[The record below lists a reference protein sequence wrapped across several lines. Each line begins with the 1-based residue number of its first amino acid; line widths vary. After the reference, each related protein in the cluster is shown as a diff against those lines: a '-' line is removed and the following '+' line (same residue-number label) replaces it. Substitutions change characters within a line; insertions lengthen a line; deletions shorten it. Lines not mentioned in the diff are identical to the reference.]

1 MMYLIC
7 GGQRLAEGS
16 PVAVVGNVVG
26 ELAGA
31 LVEELVG
38 ELMEKFSKRL
48 REPFRGGKPDVE
60 RISMCAS

>member
-1 MMYLIC
+1 
-7 GGQRLAEGS
+7 
-16 PVAVVGNVVG
+16 VGNVVG

-38 ELMEKFSKRL
+38 ELMEKFSRRL
-48 REPFRGGKPDVE
+48 REPFRGGKPDVG